1 VRDVVLRDPEIR
13 LGQLLKFAGLADTG
27 GEAKLLL
34 ADGAVLVN
42 GEPESRR
49 GRTVRDG
56 DVVEVDGD
64 AVRVRSG
71 DGP

>member
-1 VRDVVLRDPEIR
+1 MRDVDLRDPEIR

-49 GRTVRDG
+49 GRTVRPG

-64 AVRVRSG
+64 AVRVR
-71 DGP
+71 GPGGP